1 MNKQTRQVAIREIIL
16 RHPIGHQEA
25 LRLELKKRGF
35 AVTQAT
41 LSRDLRELGIGRAPS
56 SSGSQYVLQP
66 AAETHLLEPVVQ
78 SQVVS
83 IAANESVIIVR
94 TLPGC
99 ASVVGE
105 YIDTLTNPEILG
117 TLAGDNTLMVIPASQ
132 SRVKKIC
139 AMLHKHL
146 IEGKQ

>member
-16 RHPIGHQEA
+16 HRPIGHQEA

-41 LSRDLRELGIGRAPS
+41 LSRDLRELGIGRTPS
-56 SSGSQYVLQP
+56 NSGSQYVLKP

-83 IAANESVIIVR
+83 LAANENVIIVR

-99 ASVVGE
+99 ASVVAE
-105 YIDTLTNPEILG
+105 YIDTLADPDILG

-139 AMLHKHL
+139 AMLNKHL